1 MKPESDESRNGE
13 NGTPGETL
21 LYEAPAIEWEEPLEA
36 VARFAA
42 ACDKLPLS
50 DSQCSE
56 GSQAS
61 S

>member
-1 MKPESDESRNGE
+1 MKPNGDENRDGE
-13 NGTPGETL
+13 NGPPGGPL
-21 LYEAPAIEWEEPLEA
+21 RYEAPAIEWEEPLEA